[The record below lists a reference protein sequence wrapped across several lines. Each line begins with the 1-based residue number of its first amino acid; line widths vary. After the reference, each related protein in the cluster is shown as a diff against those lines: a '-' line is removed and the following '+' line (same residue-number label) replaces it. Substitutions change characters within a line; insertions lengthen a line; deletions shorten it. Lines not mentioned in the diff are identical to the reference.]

1 MNLVYPLTVRVTGIK
16 TIKEDRDSKE
26 TPGTVSKRLI
36 GVGFPSSSGSKP
48 ATNGSQEG
56 VGATST
62 SSASSIGGPTGPG
75 VMAKPPFR
83 QVKRRAAFVPIRVD
97 LKAVPFDNWAA
108 LFKWEERWSTIWPNK
123 KAPHATTKNQR
134 CTEQNSPN
142 PKRS

>member
-1 MNLVYPLTVRVTGIK
+1 LQTTNSLEWALSWFPPGRGVFGQSYEHVRVSIQ
-16 TIKEDRDSKE
+16 
-26 TPGTVSKRLI
+26 I